1 MKKFPFIVINKN
13 NMKELHHFDTV
24 DDVGSYLLG
33 RKTSN
38 ILVIVN
44 EQHIQNLGDL
54 NTSNVFE
61 IQRVLQ
67 KLAVDKKSI

>member
-1 MKKFPFIVINKN
+1 
-13 NMKELHHFDTV
+13 MKELHHFDTV